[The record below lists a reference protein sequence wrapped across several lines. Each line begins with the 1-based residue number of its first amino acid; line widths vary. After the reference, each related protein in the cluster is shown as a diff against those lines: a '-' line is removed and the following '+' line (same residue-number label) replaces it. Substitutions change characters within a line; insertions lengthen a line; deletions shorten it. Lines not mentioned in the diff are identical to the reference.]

1 MRLLAIAL
9 ITCLVAPIGRTRA
22 ADQAAPP
29 WMVEYV
35 YFRYD
40 PSFSPPWEIQI
51 ERDAREKI
59 AGEIRR
65 CVKNGPSE
73 SDHRRVF
80 ELAPAKFDELVSE
93 IESKEF
99 KDAAEKC
106 SVIGNDGE
114 MYSFGR
120 RLGKRHVA
128 FDVWTPTLSPDDPCS
143 RIALRLARK
152 FLEAA
157 AIRDIRQLEEEPNKA
172 AEPSRTTVT
181 APASAGARAS
191 GAPGSP

>member
-1 MRLLAIAL
+1 MRPAIAL
-9 ITCLVAPIGRTRA
+9 IICLVAQIDRTRA
-22 ADQAAPP
+22 ADQTAPP
-29 WMVEYV
+29 WMVESV

-40 PSFSPPWEIQI
+40 PSFSPSWEIRI
-51 ERDAREKI
+51 ERDVRGKI

-65 CVKNGPSE
+65 SVEKGSSE
-73 SDHRRVF
+73 SDCRRVF
-80 ELAPAKFDELVSE
+80 ELAPSKFDELVSE

-106 SVIGNDGE
+106 SVIGNDGD

-120 RLGKRHVA
+120 RLGKRYVA

-157 AIRDIRQLEEEPNKA
+157 GVRDIRQLEEEPNQPSQSTTPSVTPPA
-172 AEPSRTTVT
+172 AQE
-181 APASAGARAS
+181 ARQ
-191 GAPGSP
+191 P